1 MEALAPPKA
10 HRKKKSGVKASKKDA
25 HSKKKRGLSNKKDN
39 PRAFGVANVG
49 RTKKEQQRNMDRS
62 QKKEVVPLTDRTADD
77 APPPVFVVVMG
88 PAGVGKTTLIR
99 SLVKIYTGQN
109 LNDSKG
115 PITVICGR
123 KRRLTLFECPSDDI
137 CAMTDLAK
145 VADLVLLMVDASY
158 GFEMETFEFLNQLQL
173 HGFPKVVGVLTHLD
187 HFKANKQ
194 LQNTKKALK
203 HRFWTEIYKG
213 AKLFDLSGV
222 VHGKYP
228 KNEVKRL
235 SLYVS
240 RVKFRP
246 LVWRNTHPYVVV
258 DRVEDITGT
267 QASAENDK
275 RDVCLYGYVRGTNL
289 KQNMRVH
296 LIGAGDFDIYSLTAL
311 EDPCPMEIQLRGGE
325 KKNLKAKDTKLFAP
339 MANVGRVQMD
349 NDGLF
354 INIKN
359 VHYTKPEHLQIGED
373 GNHREF
379 QLAGP
384 GKLLR
389 NLQDA
394 SLGVDKQLQDVE
406 LSLFAGTKAVKS
418 RQRGDGEQEQEQ
430 EQEQEEE
437 DEHDE
442 YDDDDGDDG
451 YDYDGA
457 SIDDEEDQEEE
468 DYDGEEGDGE
478 REGGQGDLGSDD
490 EEIEGGDDDDDDDD
504 DNDDDD
510 DEDEDEDDDDN
521 DDDDDDNDSEDA
533 EVDEDEE
540 EDEDEEGAGNPSSA
554 LNSSFAWK
562 DGMKAKASASFKARS
577 ANDSSGADLMEQVY
591 GFNWALPGGLLEQ
604 ASASSSSQ
612 RRSAGQGKNA
622 ADEEDDDDDDDDG
635 ELFVVKN
642 AKSDSMKK
650 YEEDNR
656 LDSCRSAA
664 SLGSSSSGIGG
675 ADDSAALFER
685 IRSKFVT
692 SKDSWNKRRGH
703 GGSAASSSSS
713 SAAIGGG
720 AGEGEGEDEDEVYGD
735 FEDMQTGETF
745 GTARAAGS
753 DDDSEGDGDGDG
765 DGDDS
770 DAESADSDEVE
781 AANEAIDAQ
790 LRDQNALKKAKSKA
804 KFDESYDKKKKGG
817 GEDEEEEELE
827 DGEYVAAQRRAMEE
841 LRSRNRAEFGEDG
854 EQARLQLEGFRQ
866 GIYVK
871 LVLRRVPVEF
881 ATSFSPHNPVIVG
894 GLLPH
899 ESALGFVRAR
909 VKRHRW
915 HKRVL
920 KSNDPLIFSIGWR
933 RFQSMPVYT
942 MEDANDRLRYL
953 KYTPEHMH
961 CVCSFYGP
969 LVPPNTGIL
978 AFQTTSS
985 KTTNF
990 RISLTGTALE
1000 LQASTGVVKKLKLVG
1015 HPTKVFKNTAFI
1027 EGMFTSALEVSK
1039 FIGAKIKT
1047 VSGIRGSI
1055 KRALKDGKPGSF
1067 RAAFE
1072 DKPLMSDI
1080 VICRLW
1086 VPVEIKKLYNP
1097 VHTLLDKNWQGVRTV
1112 AQIRREEQIAQTVN
1126 KDSLYKP
1133 IERQPRV
1140 FNKLNIPKKLQAT
1153 LPFASKPK
1161 QQESVNRKSY
1171 LARRAVMMEPEE
1183 RKERAAVQM
1192 LQTISKDK
1200 RAKKHTAN
1208 LERKQKSDKAAA
1220 KKAEIFSA
1228 DAKLEKKRKYTSQGK
1243 EEARKKEKV

>member
-1 MEALAPPKA
+1 
-10 HRKKKSGVKASKKDA
+10 
-25 HSKKKRGLSNKKDN
+25 
-39 PRAFGVANVG
+39 
-49 RTKKEQQRNMDRS
+49 
-62 QKKEVVPLTDRTADD
+62 
-77 APPPVFVVVMG
+77 
-88 PAGVGKTTLIR
+88 
-99 SLVKIYTGQN
+99 
-109 LNDSKG
+109 
-115 PITVICGR
+115 
-123 KRRLTLFECPSDDI
+123 
-137 CAMTDLAK
+137 
-145 VADLVLLMVDASY
+145 
-158 GFEMETFEFLNQLQL
+158 
-173 HGFPKVVGVLTHLD
+173 
-187 HFKANKQ
+187 
-194 LQNTKKALK
+194 
-203 HRFWTEIYKG
+203 
-213 AKLFDLSGV
+213 
-222 VHGKYP
+222 
-228 KNEVKRL
+228 
-235 SLYVS
+235 
-240 RVKFRP
+240 
-246 LVWRNTHPYVVV
+246 
-258 DRVEDITGT
+258 
-267 QASAENDK
+267 
-275 RDVCLYGYVRGTNL
+275 
-289 KQNMRVH
+289 
-296 LIGAGDFDIYSLTAL
+296 
-311 EDPCPMEIQLRGGE
+311 
-325 KKNLKAKDTKLFAP
+325 
-339 MANVGRVQMD
+339 
-349 NDGLF
+349 
-354 INIKN
+354 
-359 VHYTKPEHLQIGED
+359 
-373 GNHREF
+373 
-379 QLAGP
+379 
-384 GKLLR
+384 
-389 NLQDA
+389 
-394 SLGVDKQLQDVE
+394 
-406 LSLFAGTKAVKS
+406 
-418 RQRGDGEQEQEQ
+418 
-430 EQEQEEE
+430 
-437 DEHDE
+437 
-442 YDDDDGDDG
+442 
-451 YDYDGA
+451 
-457 SIDDEEDQEEE
+457 
-468 DYDGEEGDGE
+468 
-478 REGGQGDLGSDD
+478 
-490 EEIEGGDDDDDDDD
+490 
-504 DNDDDD
+504 
-510 DEDEDEDDDDN
+510 
-521 DDDDDDNDSEDA
+521 
-533 EVDEDEE
+533 
-540 EDEDEEGAGNPSSA
+540 
-554 LNSSFAWK
+554 
-562 DGMKAKASASFKARS
+562 
-577 ANDSSGADLMEQVY
+577 
-591 GFNWALPGGLLEQ
+591 
-604 ASASSSSQ
+604 
-612 RRSAGQGKNA
+612 
-622 ADEEDDDDDDDDG
+622 
-635 ELFVVKN
+635 
-642 AKSDSMKK
+642 
-650 YEEDNR
+650 
-656 LDSCRSAA
+656 
-664 SLGSSSSGIGG
+664 
-675 ADDSAALFER
+675 
-685 IRSKFVT
+685 
-692 SKDSWNKRRGH
+692 
-703 GGSAASSSSS
+703 
-713 SAAIGGG
+713 
-720 AGEGEGEDEDEVYGD
+720 
-735 FEDMQTGETF
+735 
-745 GTARAAGS
+745 
-753 DDDSEGDGDGDG
+753 
-765 DGDDS
+765 
-770 DAESADSDEVE
+770 
-781 AANEAIDAQ
+781 
-790 LRDQNALKKAKSKA
+790 
-804 KFDESYDKKKKGG
+804 
-817 GEDEEEEELE
+817 
-827 DGEYVAAQRRAMEE
+827 
-841 LRSRNRAEFGEDG
+841 
-854 EQARLQLEGFRQ
+854 
-866 GIYVK
+866 
-871 LVLRRVPVEF
+871 VPVEF